1 MALIQSLDIFVRVAD
16 SGTLSAAARSL
27 DLTPAAV
34 SISIKRLEAEVGAL
48 LFVRTTRQLRLT
60 QAGERFLKHA
70 REAINQIEYG
80 LQALR
85 QPDKALEGLL
95 RMSLPS
101 DLARS
106 LVIGWLD
113 DFTELHPKVQLQLDV
128 SDRLAD
134 IFSQPID
141 VVLRYGKPADSGMVA
156 MPILLENRRVLCAS
170 PAYLA
175 THGVPQSPEDL
186 ARHRCLCF
194 MLGHRVH
201 DDWIFAKG
209 DSIAKVKVPRY
220 RTTGDGDVVH
230 RWLLSGH
237 GIGYKSMLDVS
248 DSLRSG
254 RLIALCTDWQGEPAP
269 LMLLYPQRRAV
280 STLVK
285 SLRTFLVE
293 RSAKALETLNL
304 NADFPAGTQ

>member
-1 MALIQSLDIFVRVAD
+1 MALIQPLDIFVRVAD

-60 QAGERFLKHA
+60 QAGERFLTHA
-70 REAINQIEYG
+70 REALNQIEYG

-85 QPDKALEGLL
+85 QPDNALEGLL

-101 DLARS
+101 DLGRS

-113 DFTELHPKVQLQLDV
+113 EFTEMHPKVQLQLDV

-134 IFSQPID
+134 IFSQPVD
-141 VVLRYGKPADSGMVA
+141 VVLRYGIPADSGMVA
-156 MPILLENRRVLCAS
+156 MPISLDNRRVLCAS

-175 THGVPQSPEDL
+175 KHGVPESPQDL
-186 ARHRCLCF
+186 ARHQCLCF
-194 MLGHRVH
+194 LLGHRVH
-201 DDWIFAKG
+201 DEWLFVKG
-209 DSIAKVKVPRY
+209 DTVSKIKVPRH
-220 RTTGDGDVVH
+220 RTAGDGDVVH

-237 GIGYKSMLDVS
+237 GVGYKSMLDVS
-248 DSLRSG
+248 GSLRSG
-254 RLIALCTDWQGEPAP
+254 QLVALCTDWQGEPAP

-280 STLVK
+280 SALVK
-285 SLRTFLVE
+285 SLHTFLVE
-293 RSAKALETLNL
+293 RSAGALSTLAL
-304 NADFPAGTQ
+304 

>member
-60 QAGERFLKHA
+60 LAGERFLKHA
-70 REAINQIEYG
+70 REAIHQIEDG
-80 LQALR
+80 MQALR
-85 QPDKALEGLL
+85 QPDKALDGLL

-106 LVIGWLD
+106 LVIDWLD
-113 DFTELHPKVQLQLDV
+113 EFIEQHPKVQLQLDV

-134 IFSQPID
+134 VYSQPVD
-141 VVLRYGKPADSGMVA
+141 VALRYGKPADSAMVA
-156 MPILLENRRVLCAS
+156 MPIAMDNRRVLCAS

-175 THGVPQSPEDL
+175 AHGTPSAPSDL
-186 ARHRCLCF
+186 VQHRCLCF

-201 DDWIFAKG
+201 DDWLFTR
-209 DSIAKVKVPRY
+209 DEEVTKVKVPRY
-220 RTTGDGDVVH
+220 RTSGDGDVVH

-237 GIGYKSMLDVS
+237 GVGYKSMLDVS
-248 DSLRSG
+248 DSLRTG
-254 RLIALCTDWQGEPAP
+254 RLVALCTEWQGEAAP
-269 LMLLYPQRRAV
+269 LMLMYPQRRAV
-280 STLVK
+280 TPLVTA
-285 SLRTFLVE
+285 LRVFLAE
-293 RSAKALETLNL
+293 RSAKALKSI
-304 NADFPAGTQ
+304 AA

>member
-60 QAGERFLKHA
+60 QPGERFLTHA
-70 REAINQIEYG
+70 REAINQIECG

-85 QPDKALEGLL
+85 QPDKVLEGLL

-134 IFSQPID
+134 VYSQPVD
-141 VVLRYGKPADSGMVA
+141 VALRYGKPADSGMVA
-156 MPILLENRRVLCAS
+156 MPIAPDNRRVLCAS

-175 THGVPQSPEDL
+175 THGVPASPHDL
-186 ARHRCLCF
+186 TQHQCLCF

-201 DDWIFAKG
+201 DDWVFSQG
-209 DSIAKVKVPRY
+209 GVPAKVKVPRY
-220 RTTGDGDVVH
+220 RTSGDGDVVH

-237 GIGYKSMLDVS
+237 GVGYKSMLDVS
-248 DSLRSG
+248 ESLRSG
-254 RLIALCTDWQGEPAP
+254 RLVALCTDWQGESAP
-269 LMLLYPQRRAV
+269 LMLMYPQRRAV
-280 STLVK
+280 SPLVTTL
-285 SLRTFLVE
+285 RAFLVE
-293 RSAKALETLNL
+293 RSAQALETL
-304 NADFPAGTQ
+304 AR